1 MVIFFEA
8 QCKKGEP
15 IEVAIATAIA
25 GFETR
30 FKCKATVVRININN
44 PASVDLPE
52 GVRLERLRNVLPGA
66 ALAGGEA
73 GIW

>member
-1 MVIFFEA
+1 MVIYFEA

-15 IEVAIATAIA
+15 IEVAIATAVA
-25 GFETR
+25 GFEAR
-30 FKCKATVVRININN
+30 FKCKPSVVRININN
-44 PASVDLPE
+44 PVSVDIPE
-52 GVRLERLRNVLPGA
+52 GVKLERLKNVLPGA